1 MRTDTKIVTVFLNWG
16 TYKTVFA
23 SFMLVKKSLK
33 HEPVTH
39 THKYAI
45 IYHYNGPIAPVDTIT
60 TVTNEETRVAEQSGD
75 YIWAL

>member
-16 TYKTVFA
+16 AYKTVFA

-39 THKYAI
+39 KYAI
-45 IYHYNGPIAPVDTIT
+45 IYHYNMPMAPVDTIT
-60 TVTNEETRVAEQSGD
+60 TVTNEETAVAEQSGD